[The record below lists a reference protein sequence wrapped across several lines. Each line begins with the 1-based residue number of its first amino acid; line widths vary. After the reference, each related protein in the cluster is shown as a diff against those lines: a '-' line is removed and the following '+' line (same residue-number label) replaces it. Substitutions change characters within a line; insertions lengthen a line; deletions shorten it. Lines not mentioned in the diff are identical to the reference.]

1 MVMPIHL
8 KWMLVWEHPTPPK
21 RCGLGGHYVPRAWL
35 AEGLDS
41 AVVVKGAASSWG
53 RLSFEL
59 RSHLNSAGCVDA
71 NITLHGFNA
80 TCGLPAGGVTL
91 RLRTPK
97 AQGITSVSVAGK
109 PLPPRNWNATAETV
123 SFLAAEL
130 TANGGGLADLQSV
143 HVCYAK

>member
-1 MVMPIHL
+1 M
-8 KWMLVWEHPTPPK
+8 
-21 RCGLGGHYVPRAWL
+21 
-35 AEGLDS
+35 
-41 AVVVKGAASSWG
+41 KGAASSWG

-130 TANGGGLADLQSV
+130 TANAGGLADLQSV
-143 HVCYAK
+143 HVCYAN